1 MKKLFRIELTKSLN
15 YNPFRIILFLHLL
28 FFLLGLFALP
38 RINIKFPFLSVVP
51 LYQFPHVWNFT
62 TWIAGYYNL
71 TLVLL
76 VIMMT
81 CLEFSNKTY
90 KQQVIFGTSR
100 KELFMEKLVLVFFL
114 SVYVVVL
121 LFLTSVISGLIF
133 SYKIT
138 FGIIFER
145 SWLILDSFLQTF
157 AFLSLGILFALIFRN
172 VILSVLIF
180 GFYRIFFEPIIR
192 SLTHAEYR
200 WFFPTRFITG
210 LTPRPDIIELVKQKL
225 QNADTASP
233 GEMSDFNRIIP
244 KGVPIWQNIILTLIF
259 LTIVLWISAAI
270 FRKRRLN

>member
-1 MKKLFRIELTKSLN
+1 MKTLFRIELIKTLN
-15 YNPFRIILFLHLL
+15 YNPFRIILLLHML

-38 RINIKFPFLSVVP
+38 RIDIKFPFLSIVP

-62 TWIAGYYNL
+62 TWIGGFYNI

-90 KQQVIFGTSR
+90 KQQVIFGMSR
-100 KELFMEKLVLVFFL
+100 KELFMEKLVLIFLL

-121 LFLTSVISGLIF
+121 LFLTSLVSGLIY

-138 FGIIFER
+138 FAIIFDR
-145 SWLILDSFLQTF
+145 SYLILYSFLQTF

-192 SLTHAEYR
+192 SLTESAYR
-200 WFFPTRFITG
+200 WYFPTKFIG
-210 LTPRPDIIELVKQKL
+210 SLTPRPDILELVQQKI
-225 QNADTASP
+225 QNADKISP
-233 GEMSDFNRIIP
+233 EELANFDRIIP
-244 KGVPIWQNIILTLIF
+244 KGVPMWQNVILTLVF
-259 LTIVLWISAAI
+259 LGLILSLSAYI